1 MENEKKIRN
10 MPYPVSMS
18 GTETILNQMK
28 NCLCKIKINQAY
40 GTGFFVKYHIK
51 MKQ

>member
-1 MENEKKIRN
+1 MEDEQKIKN
-10 MPYPVSMS
+10 MPDPVKIT